1 MPSGLRIVSLVG
13 LSAVVSCTAACE
25 GTPGGRKIGVRP
37 GTSSAQIAAA
47 KDRERERDEGAS
59 EEVQPIGLEPAARPE
74 SPATGRQA
82 KPREAATAPAPQAP
96 PAPTT
101 PPARP
106 RGTPEAPR
114 PLLDKGVP
122 MTKTERTTLR
132 EQALGLLSSAAQ
144 AGPPEERA
152 NAIEALTATPAR
164 LAAVLEPAL
173 QDQNVG
179 VRSVAAMAAGK
190 ARIVDAAGLIRPL
203 LQDESRFVRSAAI
216 YGLYK
221 LGQKPNATPLAG
233 MLFDPSPRVRAQAA
247 FIMGEMGEK
256 SALGPL
262 REAAKIP
269 AGRSSPG
276 EVRAMDLQIA
286 EARVKLGDESALA
299 DIRTALFPAKP
310 EDLEA
315 SILAM
320 QIIGQVRDRAS
331 ANRLIELTSDKD
343 PTKQAMP
350 GEIRVA
356 AAMALARLGQ
366 AEGSYIAREYYAGA
380 SEALRAQSAHLMGE
394 LGRAENLGILAR
406 MMDDPDGR
414 VRVAAASAVVK
425 VTDRE

>member
-1 MPSGLRIVSLVG
+1 MPSGLRIVSLIG
-13 LSAVVSCTAACE
+13 LSSVVACTTACE
-25 GTPGGRKIGVRP
+25 GTPAGRRIGVRP

-47 KDRERERDEGAS
+47 RERERDRETDRDEAIGQATQPAAS
-59 EEVQPIGLEPAARPE
+59 EPVKRPTPPAASPAPSSPSAPAEPAL
-74 SPATGRQA
+74 
-82 KPREAATAPAPQAP
+82 APAPP
-96 PAPTT
+96 
-101 PPARP
+101 RP

-114 PLLDKGVP
+114 PLVDKAVP

-132 EQALGLLSSAAQ
+132 EQALAQLSTAAQ
-144 AGPPEERA
+144 SAPPEERA

-173 QDQNVG
+173 RDQNVG

-190 ARIVDAAGLIRPL
+190 ARVADAAPAIRPL

-221 LGQKPNATPLAG
+221 LGQNPNATPLAG
-233 MLFDPSPRVRAQAA
+233 MLFDPSPKVRAQAA

-276 EVRAMDLQIA
+276 EVRVMDLQIA
-286 EARVKLGDESALA
+286 EARVKLGDDSALA

-331 ANRLIELTSDKD
+331 VNRLIELTADKD

-356 AAMALARLGQ
+356 AAMALAKLGQ
-366 AEGSYIAREYYAGA
+366 SEGSYIAREYYAGA

-394 LGRAENLGILAR
+394 LGRPENLAILAR
-406 MMDDPDGR
+406 MMADPDGR

-425 VTDRE
+425 ITDRE